1 MWQVSFQMDVQL
13 VSKHVEKVCIIKT
26 TEFWTWI
33 KALERIS
40 HVQRYKIR
48 ERLLGKS
55 GFDANLTPTQYLLWN
70 GKTPASIDDTISIG
84 FGRSRILTY

>member
-1 MWQVSFQMDVQL
+1 MDVQL
-13 VSKHVEKVCIIKT
+13 VSKHGEKVCIIKT

-33 KALERIS
+33 KALGRIS

-55 GFDANLTPTQYLLWN
+55 GFGANLTPPQYLLWN
-70 GKTPASIDDTISIG
+70 SQKLQLQ
-84 FGRSRILTY
+84 LTTLFPSALDVTGY